1 MPSPQHIKRLLDE
14 FISGKITPEDEN
26 DLFDIVN
33 NHDIDSTLIAW
44 TYKRWTDSPKR
55 SVGFHSEG
63 TNEKIRRKLNLPARS
78 SREEREYANHV
89 IELEKRKKGRFIPL
103 FFLIAAVLALALIG
117 SYLVLMRSGYFGL
130 QQEKSYVEVIA
141 NNGSKSTIVLPDSSI
156 IILNSDSYLRY
167 PINFQGKNRWVYF
180 EGEAFFNIT
189 TGKAYPFYVNTGNIS
204 IRVTGTEFNVKSFPE
219 DQFIETTLISGSI
232 IIEELDE
239 NKQLINQ
246 IFLNPNQFAVYD
258 KNTSN
263 MEVSDLFI
271 EEEIIPKQAVRL
283 VNKSAVLK
291 TPLISTAWKDN
302 KFVFYDETLEELAIR
317 MERWYDAK
325 IVIQDEELKNYRFSG
340 TFEDESIEQAL
351 DALKL
356 ASIDPFEFQVKNDQI
371 TITKLA
377 ADSLEFQIKNDQITI
392 TE

>member
-1 MPSPQHIKRLLDE
+1 MPSSQHIKRLLDE

-26 DLFDIVN
+26 DLFDFVN

-44 TYKRWTDSPKR
+44 MYKKWTDSPKR

-63 TNEKIRRKLNLPARS
+63 ANEKIRRKLNLPDRS

-89 IELEKRKKGRFIPL
+89 IELEKRKKGRFIPQI
-103 FFLIAAVLALALIG
+103 FRIAAVLALALIG
-117 SYLVLMRSGYFGL
+117 SYLVLMRSGYFTTMPL
-130 QQEKSYVEVIA
+130 KESYSEVFA

-156 IILNSDSYLRY
+156 IILNSGSYLRY
-167 PINFQGKNRWVYF
+167 PVNFHGKNRWVYF
-180 EGEAFFNIT
+180 EGEAFFNIK

-239 NKQLINQ
+239 KKQLINQ

-258 KNTSN
+258 KNTN
-263 MEVSDLFI
+263 KIEVSDLLI
-271 EEEIIPKQAVRL
+271 EDEIIPKQAVR
-283 VNKSAVLK
+283 VEHEPAVLK
-291 TPLISTAWKDN
+291 TPQITVAWKDD
-302 KFVFYDETLEELAIR
+302 KFVFYNESLEEIAIR
-317 MERWYDAK
+317 MERWYDTK
-325 IVIQDEELKNYRFSG
+325 IVIQDEELKKYRYSG
-340 TFEDESIEQAL
+340 TFEDENIEQAL

-356 ASIDPFEFQVKNDQI
+356 AASFEFQINNNQI
-371 TITKLA
+371 TIKR
-377 ADSLEFQIKNDQITI
+377 
-392 TE
+392 